1 MLTPMTVKGLDE
13 RKYSTNKYI
22 RFKLYILGYRNSQY
36 IIALIERELYIMDNL
51 NVKALISIDILA
63 LELIILDIGKQQ
75 IKIRIY

>member
-1 MLTPMTVKGLDE
+1 MLTSMTVKGLDE

-22 RFKLYILGYRNSQY
+22 RSKLYILGYRISQY

-63 LELIILDIGKQQ
+63 LELIILDIGK
-75 IKIRIY
+75 